1 MYRVKSTLIGAMLL
15 FALLAAPLTAS
26 AATASHSARVAVVS
40 ADAGDAHAGVLVI
53 SGELLF
59 GGILLMAGS
68 VYALR
73 RSRR

>member
-15 FALLAAPLTAS
+15 IALIATPLAAS
-26 AATASHSARVAVVS
+26 AATASHTARVAVVS
-40 ADAGDAHAGVLVI
+40 ADAGDDHAGVLAI